1 MQETFADVLGY
12 YVQHSEHTTRQVAKL
27 SRLPHR
33 TVANWM
39 NGVVLKPQQWQGVAK
54 VAAALKLSE
63 VEASRLLEAA
73 GHPPIAELRQT
84 TNGNELNLLAPWP
97 PPAHAPFQAVADLPY
112 FVGREG
118 AMRELE
124 RILLQGQHVA
134 ICNLHGMGGVGKT
147 SLAAHLAY
155 RLRAQFPDGVL
166 WARLDT
172 TDTMTILS
180 AFADAYGKNVNEYRD
195 VESRSAVVR
204 NLLAGKRALL
214 VLDNA
219 ANSEQVRPL
228 LPPTTGKTAV
238 LLTTRYDLAVA
249 DQMHRFPVESF
260 DPNSGE
266 SLALFRYF
274 LGQPASQ
281 HWFKELQAIADLL
294 GHLPLAI
301 AIAAGQLAYGR
312 VPIPTF
318 LAQLQ
323 QSEQRLD
330 ALIREDRSVRLSFD
344 LSYRALSPEMQ
355 GFFAALG
362 AFGGDDFGV
371 TAVAYITH
379 TTAIQAQKILDQLH
393 HLSFVQI
400 GIPGRYR
407 LHPLLRDYAREQI
420 TSENAYADM
429 ATFYI
434 ELAESTKAGDFKPLL
449 PETSN
454 ILACLKLLHERQMY
468 AHLLRALKAFNTYLH
483 AQGLNEL
490 QEFYL
495 EQVKPFAYTS
505 EKPELLAGLLLDQLR
520 AEAQRSRSTKAPSL
534 LLELSRLVEA
544 SDLQEAKNLQL
555 KCDFLNA
562 SGAFHKSNNNLTQA
576 EACYLEAFEI
586 AHKIGSLD
594 AAAKIKINHGLL
606 FVRLDDEEAI
616 TYHLDALP
624 LARQHSSYHVIIT
637 CLLNLTELYHVQGN
651 FEQAEIYLDEAEE
664 LARQHGHRMHYIGV
678 LGNRAQIA
686 QKRGDIPNSERYH
699 QEAATIAR
707 EVDHWSAQV
716 PALIALANIS
726 RQWADFQQ
734 AEALLR
740 EALAVS
746 DKQDNQSNRLSV
758 WLNWG
763 ELYLAEGQ
771 WQAATETWTE
781 VLEKSVEINSLR
793 HTIGAY
799 HGLARTAEA
808 QNNNALAA
816 QHTQSW
822 QALYAQLNRFEK
834 MWFKQWLPDLP
845 VEG

>member
-1 MQETFADVLGY
+1 MQETFADILGY

-27 SRLPHR
+27 SGLPHR
-33 TVANWM
+33 TIANWM
-39 NGVVLKPQQWQGVAK
+39 DGTVLKPQQWQGVAK
-54 VAAALKLSE
+54 IAAALKLSE
-63 VEASRLLEAA
+63 AEASRLLAAA
-73 GHPPIAELRQT
+73 GHPPIPELRQAA
-84 TNGNELNLLAPWP
+84 NGKHLELLAPWP
-97 PPAHAPFQAVADLPY
+97 PPVLAPFQAVADLPY
-112 FVGREG
+112 FVGREA

-124 RILLQGQHVA
+124 RILLHGRHVA

-155 RLRAQFPDGVL
+155 RLRPQFPDGVL

-195 VESRSAVVR
+195 VESRAAVVR
-204 NLLAGKRALL
+204 ALLADKRVLL

-219 ANSEQVRPL
+219 ENSEQVRPL
-228 LPPTTGKTAV
+228 LPPTTGQTAV
-238 LLTTRYDLAVA
+238 ILTTRYDLAVA

-260 DPNSGE
+260 DPHSGE
-266 SLALFRYF
+266 SLALFSYF
-274 LGQPASQ
+274 LGQFANQ
-281 HWFKELQAIADLL
+281 QWFNELQAIADLL
-294 GHLPLAI
+294 GHLPLAV

-312 VPIPTF
+312 LPIPTF

-330 ALIREDRSVRLSFD
+330 ALIREDRNVRLSFD

-371 TAVAYITH
+371 TAVAHVTH
-379 TTAIQAQKILDQLH
+379 TTPEQAQQRLEQLYR
-393 HLSFVQI
+393 LSLVQI
-400 GIPGRYR
+400 ASPGRYR
-407 LHPLLRDYAREQI
+407 LHPLLRDYAREHLP
-420 TSENAYADM
+420 SLNAYADM

-434 ELAESTKAGDFKPLL
+434 ELAKSTKAGDFTPLL

-454 ILACLKLLHERQMY
+454 ILACLKLLHERQMHI
-468 AHLLRALKAFNTYLH
+468 HLLRALKAFNTYLH

-495 EQVKPFAYTS
+495 EQTKPFAYTL
-505 EKPELLAGLLLDQLR
+505 EEPELLAGLILDQLR
-520 AEAQRSRSTKAPSL
+520 AEAQRGRATKSASL
-534 LLELSRLVEA
+534 LAEASKLVEA
-544 SDLQEAKNLQL
+544 SDLKKVQNLQL
-555 KCDFLNA
+555 KCDLLITF
-562 SGAFHKSNNNLTQA
+562 GAFHKGNNEIQKAHEKYT
-576 EACYLEAFEI
+576 EASEFAY
-586 AHKIGSLD
+586 KIGYLD
-594 AAAKIKINHGLL
+594 AVAKIKINHGLL
-606 FVRLDDEEAI
+606 FVRVNDEQAI
-616 TYHLDALP
+616 AYHLEALP

-637 CLLNLTELYHVQGN
+637 CLLNLAELYHVQGN

-664 LARQHGHRMHYIGV
+664 MARQHGHRMHSIGV

-686 QKRGDIPNSERYH
+686 RKRGDTLSSEHYSH
-699 QEAATIAR
+699 EATRIAR
-707 EVDHWSAQV
+707 EVDHWSGLV

-726 RQWADFQQ
+726 RQRADFQQ
-734 AEALLR
+734 AEALLH

-746 DKQDNQSNRLSV
+746 DKQDSQANRLSV

-763 ELYLAEGQ
+763 ELYLAQGQ
-771 WQAATETWTE
+771 WQEAIETWTE
-781 VLEKSVEINSLR
+781 VLGKSLEINSLR

-808 QNNNALAA
+808 QNNQALAA
-816 QHTQSW
+816 QHTQNW
-822 QALYAQLNRFEK
+822 QSIYVGLNKYEK
-834 MWFKQWLPDLP
+834 LWFKQWLPDLP
-845 VEG
+845 V